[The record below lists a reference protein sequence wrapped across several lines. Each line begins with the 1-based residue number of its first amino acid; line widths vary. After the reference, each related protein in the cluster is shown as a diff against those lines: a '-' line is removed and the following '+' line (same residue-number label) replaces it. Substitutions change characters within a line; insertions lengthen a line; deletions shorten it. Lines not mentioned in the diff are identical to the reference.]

1 MSAAGQR
8 LGPSGTVVT
17 DSLSLVSD
25 TFEQL
30 QCSHLQDTLDTY
42 KGTLEEA
49 GHAVGAQGW
58 LNASLQTTRG
68 TERLYSLLQQYV
80 QKPAFLHKLT
90 AARSA
95 AGGPAAPV
103 PVAILDAEQSSAPTC
118 PEHMHPDDDV
128 MQASFWEPVPEPHA
142 HEALEGLVEEEALGS
157 YVLVEK
163 EDVLDAIGT
172 FVAAYLATVP
182 EAQHMRPAELQQA
195 LTSTFRDLRKGHV
208 RKFWEWGRCAYR
220 CIAFSYGAF
229 SVYENPWLVRA
240 VVTALWTAGKV
251 MLGMLL

>member
-17 DSLSLVSD
+17 DCLSPVSD
-25 TFEQL
+25 PFEQL

-49 GHAVGAQGW
+49 GHAQGAQGW
-58 LNASLQTTRG
+58 LN
-68 TERLYSLLQQYV
+68 
-80 QKPAFLHKLT
+80 
-90 AARSA
+90 
-95 AGGPAAPV
+95 
-103 PVAILDAEQSSAPTC
+103 
-118 PEHMHPDDDV
+118 
-128 MQASFWEPVPEPHA
+128 ASFWEPVPEPYA

-182 EAQHMRPAELQQA
+182 EAQHMKPAELQQA

-251 MLGMLL
+251 MLDMHLDMAVWDPTTD